1 MSDEVVVHS
10 VQAIRKGR
18 GRRPCEIRVG
28 ISDDGH
34 VVLRTVDESGVSPLV
49 ALIKP
54 AEATELCEG
63 LLRAAHALRHGQ
75 VPSNVRVSK
84 SRSAAG

>member
-1 MSDEVVVHS
+1 MSEEVVVHS
-10 VQAIRKGR
+10 VKAIRKGR
-18 GRRPCEIRVG
+18 GRRPCEIRIG

-63 LLRAAHALRHGQ
+63 LLRAANALQHS
-75 VPSNVRVSK
+75 PKAKTVRIHR
-84 SRSAAG
+84 SRSVGG